1 MIANPTPITAAT
13 FAGMWITNL
22 EIFFPTAEKPRGF
35 IGGNLLPYDGSHLLA
50 TGGVRVWVG
59 NLAGKRTTDTTL
71 DGVLAA
77 LTAECQRQASKTAA
91 VRTIIVMA
99 MSPAQ
104 PVVAMILFTDGTY
117 HTIADCFGL
126 ASTDATFAG
135 VFMDVMAEVARQA
148 GLEIE

>member
-1 MIANPTPITAAT
+1 MIINSTPITTGT
-13 FAGMWITNL
+13 FSGMWVTNL
-22 EIFFPTAEKPRGF
+22 VVVFPSAERPKGM
-35 IGGNLLPYDGSHLLA
+35 IDGTLLPYDGINLLA
-50 TGGVRVWVG
+50 TSGAKVSISDLTTARATDLVLSGVVI
-59 NLAGKRTTDTTL
+59 NLAS
-71 DGVLAA
+71 
-77 LTAECQRQASKTAA
+77 ECQRQASKTAA
-91 VRTIIVMA
+91 VRTVIVMA

-117 HTIADCFGL
+117 HMINDCFGL

>member
-1 MIANPTPITAAT
+1 
-13 FAGMWITNL
+13 
-22 EIFFPTAEKPRGF
+22 
-35 IGGNLLPYDGSHLLA
+35 
-50 TGGVRVWVG
+50 
-59 NLAGKRTTDTTL
+59 
-71 DGVLAA
+71 
-77 LTAECQRQASKTAA
+77 
-91 VRTIIVMA
+91 VMA

-117 HTIADCFGL
+117 HTIPDCFGL